1 MGRFQK
7 SLEQKHSG
15 EPIKK
20 ADPGIKDTKKETV
33 QKPARKKTESV
44 SQEKKTSSQP
54 KKQAATPVVPKIDDL
69 LNGAE
74 ETRTRRVQLV
84 VKPSDYEKW
93 RALAKSHNISLNE
106 LIIRCMNSLG

>member
-20 ADPGIKDTKKETV
+20 ADPEIKDTKKQTS
-33 QKPARKKTESV
+33 QKPARKKPERDSRVKNTNV
-44 SQEKKTSSQP
+44 QP
-54 KKQAATPVVPKIDDL
+54 KRQNTVPAAPKIDDL
-69 LNGAE
+69 LSGVE
-74 ETRTRRVQLV
+74 ETKTRRVQLV

-93 RALAKSHNISLNE
+93 KTLADSHNLSLNE
-106 LIIRCMNSLG
+106 LIIRCMNSLS